1 MQCASPGLGTVNGMA
16 DYNQAIIDEFRG
28 NGGRVGGAFEG
39 APLLLLHTNGAK
51 SGKERVNP
59 VMYQAVGEDYAVFA
73 SKGGAPEHPAWYH
86 NLLAHPD
93 VTVEVGTAVVPVT
106 ARVAAGE
113 ERELIWQRQ
122 KTDYPGFAEYEEKT
136 SREIPVVIL
145 TPRR

>member
-1 MQCASPGLGTVNGMA
+1 MT

-28 NGGRVGGAFEG
+28 NGGRVGGPFEG
-39 APLLLLHTNGAK
+39 APLLLLHTIGAK
-51 SGKERVNP
+51 SGRERVSP

-73 SKGGAPEHPAWYH
+73 SKAGAPEHPAWYH

-93 VTVEVGTAVVPVT
+93 VTVEVGTALVPVS
-106 ARVAAGE
+106 ARVAEGE

-122 KTDYPGFAEYEEKT
+122 KSDYPGFAGYEQQT

>member
-1 MQCASPGLGTVNGMA
+1 MGTVGDMA

-39 APLLLLHTNGAK
+39 APLLLLHTIGAK

-59 VMYQAVGEDYAVFA
+59 VMYQPMGEEYALFA
-73 SKGGAPEHPAWYH
+73 SKAGADEHPDWYH
-86 NLLAHPD
+86 NLRAQPD

-106 ARVAAGE
+106 ARVAEGE

-122 KTDYPGFAEYEEKT
+122 KSDYPGFADYEEKT
-136 SREIPVVIL
+136 DREIPVVIL
-145 TPRR
+145 IRRR